1 MEQALEQGMRLISCV
16 QEKIRF
22 RPRVA
27 LVLGSG
33 LGDFVQ
39 KTEVLDT
46 LSYADI
52 PGFPVSTVA
61 GHAGRFVFCRLHGI
75 DLVCMQG
82 RVHYYEGYS
91 MQQVVMPIRLMR
103 LMGASVLVLTNA
115 AGGVSLELTPGDL
128 MMLTGHIASFVP
140 SPLVGPNSDAL
151 GTRFP
156 DMSCVYDLGLR
167 DLLRQSAA
175 KRGLALR
182 EGVYLQVSG
191 PQYETP
197 EEIRMYGMLGADA
210 VGMSTAAEAIAARH
224 AGMRVC
230 GISCIT
236 NLAAGL
242 SPVPLSHREVQETS
256 HRVAESFSALLD
268 GFFAC
273 LAHEN
278 RTAF

>member
-1 MEQALEQGMRLISCV
+1 MSKVYERLLKCY
-16 QEKIRF
+16 QCFKEKIDF
-22 RPRVA
+22 TPKIA
-27 LVLGSG
+27 LILGSG
-33 LGDFVQ
+33 LGDYAEQ
-39 KTEVLDT
+39 ADIKAVLD
-46 LSYADI
+46 YKDI
-52 PGFPVSTVA
+52 EGFPVSTA
-61 GHAGRFVFCRLHGI
+61 PGHKGRFVFGYVGGVPVVI
-75 DLVCMQG
+75 MQG

-115 AGGVSLELTPGDL
+115 AGGVSPELTPGDL

-140 SPLVGPNSDAL
+140 SPLVGPDSDAL

-167 DLLRQSAA
+167 DLMRQSAA
-175 KRGLALR
+175 KQGLALR

-278 RTAF
+278 RTAL

>member
-1 MEQALEQGMRLISCV
+1 
-16 QEKIRF
+16 
-22 RPRVA
+22 
-27 LVLGSG
+27 
-33 LGDFVQ
+33 
-39 KTEVLDT
+39 
-46 LSYADI
+46 
-52 PGFPVSTVA
+52 
-61 GHAGRFVFCRLHGI
+61 
-75 DLVCMQG
+75 
-82 RVHYYEGYS
+82 
-91 MQQVVMPIRLMR
+91 
-103 LMGASVLVLTNA
+103 
-115 AGGVSLELTPGDL
+115 
-128 MMLTGHIASFVP
+128 
-140 SPLVGPNSDAL
+140 
-151 GTRFP
+151 
-156 DMSCVYDLGLR
+156 MSCVYDLGLR
-167 DLLRQSAA
+167 DLMRQSAA
-175 KRGLALR
+175 KQGLALR

-278 RTAF
+278 RTAP